1 MIPLQLINLLCLA
14 SAAVATPN
22 SLAVNGSS
30 FKYLV
35 SFGDSYS
42 QTGFSIT
49 GAKPS
54 TSNPIGNPAFP
65 GYTTTNGNNWITY
78 LLQPASPTTLL
89 SYNFA
94 SGGATTDA
102 SLVKPFQ
109 PTVLS
114 LIDQVT
120 LFTTHLSLSSS
131 TSTPPVTPSNTLFAI
146 WIGVND
152 VGNAFSSATWP
163 SLSQEITT
171 QYLSQVQTLYSSGAR
186 NFLFLTVP
194 PIQLTPM
201 VLAESNATQT
211 QEGAAV
217 EAYNALL
224 AKGIKEFEGKNEG
237 VTTWV
242 FETSG
247 PFEEA
252 IKSPKSYGARDAS
265 CYDADGTSCL
275 WFNNYHP
282 GQAIHKLVAEGV
294 AALVGL

>member
-1 MIPLQLINLLCLA
+1 MVLFQVLNLLYLA
-14 SAAVATPN
+14 FAVSAAPKSSDNA
-22 SLAVNGSS
+22 SSS

-78 LLQPASPTTLL
+78 LLHPSTASTLL

-109 PTVLS
+109 STVLS
-114 LIDQVT
+114 LIDQVS
-120 LFTTHLSLSSS
+120 LFTTHLSPLPSSS
-131 TSTPPVTPSNTLFAI
+131 LTATNTLFAI

-152 VGNAFSSATWP
+152 VGNAFGNANWGT
-163 SLSQEITT
+163 LSQTIVS
-171 QYLSQVQTLYSSGAR
+171 QYLSQVQKLYSSGAR

-194 PIQLTPM
+194 PIQKTPL
-201 VLAESNATQT
+201 VLAESNNTQV
-211 QEGAAV
+211 QEGAGVDTYNTLLKAGV
-217 EAYNALL
+217 KDFEA
-224 AKGIKEFEGKNEG
+224 KNDG
-237 VTTWV
+237 VVTWV
-242 FETSG
+242 LDTSA
-247 PFEEA
+247 PFLEA
-252 IKSPKSYGARDAS
+252 INDPKSYGAKDAT
-265 CYDADGTSCL
+265 CYNGDGTSCL

-282 GQAIHKLVAEGV
+282 GQAIHKLVAAGV